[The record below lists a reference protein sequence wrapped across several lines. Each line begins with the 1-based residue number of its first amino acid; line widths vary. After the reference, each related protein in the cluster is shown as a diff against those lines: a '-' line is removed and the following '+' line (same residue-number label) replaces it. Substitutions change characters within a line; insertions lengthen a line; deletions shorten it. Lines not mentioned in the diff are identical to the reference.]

1 MGKLPKL
8 IICFAALAGI
18 AGIVGILLTAEP
30 EARAEN
36 PSEPCAESSLP
47 SSTQDTEPVPPEKFV
62 SPPATESEW
71 PMENATVID
80 LMSGILQARDRAD
93 RAWLARTMEST
104 SAKESL
110 VEDDLLAAYRQY
122 LWKST
127 DGLWGKVSQAW
138 QARTYEVDEDGDKA
152 ELVLQVE
159 GSLGEVRLPF
169 VRIDGA
175 WYFAGI

>member
-1 MGKLPKL
+1 
-8 IICFAALAGI
+8 
-18 AGIVGILLTAEP
+18 
-30 EARAEN
+30 
-36 PSEPCAESSLP
+36 
-47 SSTQDTEPVPPEKFV
+47 
-62 SPPATESEW
+62 
-71 PMENATVID
+71 MENATVID

-159 GSLGEVRLPF
+159 GSLGEIRLPF